1 MQQENM
7 QKRGKYEIK
16 KIGSDIEIYRDGLLT
31 AAIFNCVENDFPSN
45 FKSNPGSVPVGSTW
59 FSRASSAK

>member
-7 QKRGKYEIK
+7 QKRKKYEIRQN
-16 KIGSDIEIYRDGLLT
+16 GSDIEIYREGILC
-31 AAIFNCVENDFPSN
+31 AALFNCVANDFPSN